1 MAYLKA
7 GDHMLFSLSVGA
19 KKILLPMNPE
29 SVTVATGSSMN
40 TFEVLDLGEVSLPR
54 GTQLDRI
61 MWDGILPGES
71 RKNASYVRNWQDPKN
86 IVKDIETWK
95 NNGTKVRL
103 LVTETPI
110 NQDVYISEFKHIWR
124 GGHGDCQYEISLVQ
138 ARDLVV
144 RVQPGQAPK
153 PKSQP
158 RPAPSSPKTYTVKK
172 GDTLWGIAVKF
183 LGNGARW
190 PEIYNIP
197 ANKKVIGPNP
207 NLIYPGQVLQIP

>member
-1 MAYLKA
+1 
-7 GDHMLFSLSVGA
+7 MLFSLSVGA

-153 PKSQP
+153 PKPPP
-158 RPAPSSPKTYTVKK
+158 RPSPPPPKTYTVKK

-183 LGNGARW
+183 LKNGARW

>member
-1 MAYLKA
+1 
-7 GDHMLFSLSVGA
+7 MLFSLSVGA

-29 SVTVATGSSMN
+29 SVTVATGSCMN

-153 PKSQP
+153 PKPPP
-158 RPAPSSPKTYTVKK
+158 RPSPPPPKTYTVKK
-172 GDTLWGIAVKF
+172 GDTLWDIAVKF
-183 LGNGARW
+183 LKNGARW

>member
-1 MAYLKA
+1 
-7 GDHMLFSLSVGA
+7 MLFSLSAGA

-153 PKSQP
+153 PKPPP
-158 RPAPSSPKTYTVKK
+158 RPSPPPPKTYTVKK

-183 LGNGARW
+183 LKNGARW

>member
-61 MWDGILPGES
+61 IWDGILPGES

-144 RVQPGQAPK
+144 RVQPGEAPK
-153 PKSQP
+153 PKPPP
-158 RPAPSSPKTYTVKK
+158 RPAPPAPQMYTVKK
-172 GDTLWGIAVKF
+172 GDCLWDIAVRF
-183 LGNGARW
+183 LKNGARW

-197 ANKKVIGPNP
+197 RNKKIIGPNP

>member
-1 MAYLKA
+1 
-7 GDHMLFSLSVGA
+7 MLFSLSVGA

-40 TFEVLDLGEVSLPR
+40 AFEVLDLGEVSLPR

-153 PKSQP
+153 PKPPP
-158 RPAPSSPKTYTVKK
+158 RPSPPPPKTYTVKK

-183 LGNGARW
+183 LKNGARW

>member
-153 PKSQP
+153 PKPPP
-158 RPAPSSPKTYTVKK
+158 RPSPPPPKTYTVKK

-183 LGNGARW
+183 LKNGARW